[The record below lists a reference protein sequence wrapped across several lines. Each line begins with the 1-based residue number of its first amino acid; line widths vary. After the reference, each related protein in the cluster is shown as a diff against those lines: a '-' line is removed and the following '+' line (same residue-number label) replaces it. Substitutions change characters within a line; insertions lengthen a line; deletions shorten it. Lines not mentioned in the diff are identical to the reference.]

1 MNTIAAMTT
10 IDQAQL
16 LPLVTAPLPIATAC
30 RALGISRA
38 TWYRYQSGQAQIHQ
52 VPVKSEQA
60 DPVAVKQEQADPVA
74 VKQEQAERVGPR
86 ALSVGPRALSPD
98 ERQAVREVL
107 YSERFV
113 DDAPAEVYATL
124 LDEGVYLCSIRTM
137 YRLLKEKSSSGERR
151 RQASHPTYAR
161 PELLATRPNEL
172 WSWDITKLR
181 GEVKGSYFHLYV
193 ILDVFSRYVVGW
205 MVAMRESAVLAEQ
218 LIAESAFKQGIS
230 TGQLTL
236 HADRGSSMRSKPVAL
251 LLEDLGITKTHSRPH
266 VSNDNPFSE
275 SAFKTLKYRPSFPAR
290 FASIEEA
297 RAFCV
302 EFFGWYNQEH
312 HHGGLA
318 LLTPSM
324 VHHGQAS
331 SVIAA
336 RNATLAVA
344 FALHPERFAKGL
356 PVHARVPDAVWIN
369 PPVLALVLDSAL
381 PAVTDGKCSV
391 SLEAK
396 RV

>member
-1 MNTIAAMTT
+1 MNAIAVMATIAETQPRP
-10 IDQAQL
+10 IVGS
-16 LPLVTAPLPIATAC
+16 LPIATAPLPIATAC

-38 TWYRYQSGQAQIHQ
+38 TWYRYQSGQAKKHQITSKPEQ
-52 VPVKSEQA
+52 VAPSEVKLEQVAPVGA
-60 DPVAVKQEQADPVA
+60 
-74 VKQEQAERVGPR
+74 R
-86 ALSVGPRALSPD
+86 ALSSG
-98 ERQAVREVL
+98 ERQVVREVL

-113 DDAPAEVYATL
+113 DHAPAEVYATL
-124 LDEGVYLCSIRTM
+124 LDEGVYLCSVRTM
-137 YRLLKEKSSSGERR
+137 YRLLKEKSQSGERR
-151 RQASHPTYAR
+151 AQASHPAYAR

-205 MVAMRESAVLAEQ
+205 MVATRESAALAEQ

-266 VSNDNPFSE
+266 VSNDNPYSE

-290 FASIEEA
+290 FVSLEQA
-297 RAFCV
+297 RAFCL

-369 PPVLALVLDSAL
+369 APVLPPMLDSAL
-381 PAVTDGKCSV
+381 PVVTGDICRA

>member
-1 MNTIAAMTT
+1 MNAIAAMTT
-10 IDQAQL
+10 IDDTQP
-16 LPLVTAPLPIATAC
+16 LPAVGALPIATTPLPIATAC
-30 RALGISRA
+30 RALGLSRA
-38 TWYRYQSGQAQIHQ
+38 TWYRYQSGQIS
-52 VPVKSEQA
+52 VKPEQAVLGEVKPEQA
-60 DPVAVKQEQADPVA
+60 D
-74 VKQEQAERVGPR
+74 R
-86 ALSVGPRALSPD
+86 VGPRALSPD

-113 DDAPAEVYATL
+113 DHAPPEVYATL

-151 RQASHPTYAR
+151 RQASHPVYAR

-205 MVAMRESAVLAEQ
+205 MIASHESAVLAEQ

-324 VHHGQAS
+324 VHHGQAC

-356 PVHARVPDAVWIN
+356 PVHAPVPDAVWIN
-369 PPVLALVLDSAL
+369 APVVAPVVTPVRDSAL
-381 PAVTDGKCSV
+381 PVVTEDICKAR
-391 SLEAK
+391 LEAK

>member
-1 MNTIAAMTT
+1 MNAIAVMATLEQ
-10 IDQAQL
+10 IQP
-16 LPLVTAPLPIATAC
+16 LPVVGSLPIAAAC
-30 RALGISRA
+30 RALGLSRA
-38 TWYRYQSGQAQIHQ
+38 TWYRYQSGQTQKGGQAKNHQIATPTQKIAPSEVKLEQ
-52 VPVKSEQA
+52 VAPVGA
-60 DPVAVKQEQADPVA
+60 
-74 VKQEQAERVGPR
+74 
-86 ALSVGPRALSPD
+86 RALSPV
-98 ERQAVREVL
+98 EKQAVREVL

-113 DDAPAEVYATL
+113 DHAPAEVYPL
-124 LDEGVYLCSIRTM
+124 YWM
-137 YRLLKEKSSSGERR
+137 
-151 RQASHPTYAR
+151 
-161 PELLATRPNEL
+161 
-172 WSWDITKLR
+172 
-181 GEVKGSYFHLYV
+181 KGSTSARFARCIVSLKRNPHRGSAVVRQGIQPMRVPSFWQRVLMSCGLGTSRSCAERSKQATFTC

-205 MVAMRESAVLAEQ
+205 MVAPRESAALAEQ

-236 HADRGSSMRSKPVAL
+236 HADRGSSMRSKPVTL
-251 LLEDLGITKTHSRPH
+251 LLEDLGITRTHSRPH

-275 SAFKTLKYRPSFPAR
+275 SAFKTLKYPPSFPAR
-290 FASIEEA
+290 FASLEQA

-302 EFFGWYNQEH
+302 EFSGWYNQEH

-324 VHHGQAS
+324 VHHGQAAC
-331 SVIAA
+331 VIAA

-344 FALHPERFAKGL
+344 FALHPERFTRGL

-369 PPVLALVLDSAL
+369 APISTPVMGSDLAG
-381 PAVTDGKCSV
+381 AVGKDCRE

>member
-1 MNTIAAMTT
+1 MNAIAVMSTIAETQPRP
-10 IDQAQL
+10 IVGS
-16 LPLVTAPLPIATAC
+16 LPIATAPLPIATAC

-38 TWYRYQSGQAQIHQ
+38 TWYRYQSGQAEKHKITSKPEQ
-52 VPVKSEQA
+52 VAPSEVKLEQVAPVGA
-60 DPVAVKQEQADPVA
+60 
-74 VKQEQAERVGPR
+74 R
-86 ALSVGPRALSPD
+86 ALSSA
-98 ERQAVREVL
+98 ERQAVGEVL
-107 YSERFV
+107 YSQRFV
-113 DDAPAEVYATL
+113 DHAPAEVYATL
-124 LDEGVYLCSIRTM
+124 LDEGVYLCSVRTM
-137 YRLLKEKSSSGERR
+137 YRLLKEKSQSGERR
-151 RQASHPTYAR
+151 RQASHPPYAR

-205 MVAMRESAVLAEQ
+205 MVAARESAALAEQ
-218 LIAESAFKQGIS
+218 LIAESAFKQDIS

-266 VSNDNPFSE
+266 VSNDNPYSE

-290 FASIEEA
+290 FAGLEEA

-318 LLTPSM
+318 LLTPSV

-356 PVHARVPDAVWIN
+356 PVHAPLHALIH
-369 PPVLALVLDSAL
+369 PVLNGCVRAISRRESRIV
-381 PAVTDGKCSV
+381 VQG
-391 SLEAK
+391 
-396 RV
+396 RG

>member
-1 MNTIAAMTT
+1 MNAIALMAA
-10 IDQAQL
+10 IDETQPVPIVGS
-16 LPLVTAPLPIATAC
+16 LPIATQPVPIVGSLPIATAC

-38 TWYRYQSGQAQIHQ
+38 TWYRYQSGQTKKDGQ
-52 VPVKSEQA
+52 VQLH
-60 DPVAVKQEQADPVA
+60 PVAVKTEPVGA
-74 VKQEQAERVGPR
+74 
-86 ALSVGPRALSPD
+86 RALSPA
-98 ERQAVREVL
+98 ERQRVQEVL
-107 YSERFV
+107 YSQRFV
-113 DDAPAEVYATL
+113 DHAPAEVYATL

-137 YRLLKEKSSSGERR
+137 YRLLKEKFSSGERR
-151 RQASHPTYAR
+151 RQASHPAYAR
-161 PELLATRPNEL
+161 PELLATHPNEL

-181 GEVKGSYFHLYV
+181 GEVKASYFHLYV

-205 MVAMRESAVLAEQ
+205 MVAPRESAALAEQ

-266 VSNDNPFSE
+266 VSNDNPYSE

-290 FASIEEA
+290 FASLEQA

-302 EFFGWYNQEH
+302 EFFSWYNQEH

-324 VHHGQAS
+324 VHHGQATC
-331 SVIAA
+331 VIAA

-344 FALHPERFAKGL
+344 FALHPERFARGL

-369 PPVLALVLDSAL
+369 APVSTPMMGSDLAGAASDN
-381 PAVTDGKCSV
+381 CRE

>member
-1 MNTIAAMTT
+1 MNAITSMATTDDIQILPIAGS
-10 IDQAQL
+10 
-16 LPLVTAPLPIATAC
+16 LPIATAC
-30 RALGISRA
+30 RALGLSRA
-38 TWYRYQSGQAQIHQ
+38 TWYRYQSAQVQVDAQVQAGQLSVNPEH
-52 VPVKSEQA
+52 VTLSE
-60 DPVAVKQEQADPVA
+60 VKQVTLSE
-74 VKQEQAERVGPR
+74 VKQATSAGAR
-86 ALSVGPRALSPD
+86 ALSSN

-113 DDAPAEVYATL
+113 DHAPAEVYATL

-151 RQASHPTYAR
+151 RQASHPAYAR

-181 GEVKGSYFHLYV
+181 GEIKGSYFHLYV
-193 ILDVFSRYVVGW
+193 ILNVFSRYTVGW
-205 MVAMRESAVLAEQ
+205 MVASHESAVLAEQ

-324 VHHGQAS
+324 VHHGQATR
-331 SVIAA
+331 VIAA

-344 FALHPERFAKGL
+344 FALHPERFSQGL
-356 PVHARVPDAVWIN
+356 PVHAGVPDAVWIN
-369 PPVLALVLDSAL
+369 APVSTSVMASDLSPVAGD
-381 PAVTDGKCSV
+381 KCSL
-391 SLEAK
+391 SMEAK